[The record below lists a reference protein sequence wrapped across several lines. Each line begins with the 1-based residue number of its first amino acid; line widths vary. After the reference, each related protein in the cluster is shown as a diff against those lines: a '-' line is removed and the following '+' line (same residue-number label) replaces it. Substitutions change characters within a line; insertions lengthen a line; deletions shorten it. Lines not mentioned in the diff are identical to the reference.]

1 LFIALLF
8 GLAFLA
14 CGCVSPRG
22 AYESGVA
29 VVNQFEQPDSGDM
42 EDAIEDL
49 DYAISKAK
57 KWLSQYESERTACR
71 HDRTAYL
78 IPMSRLAKARL
89 YGRFNQITKQEDE
102 CWAAVRDAER
112 YLGAHIRSLR
122 FDRSGEALP
131 FASYSVFFRREKI
144 RRHAFTLLSETYR
157 QAGEKDL
164 VALMRA
170 QVGFSDIYL
179 RSPVSHSEEEYIR
192 TIENSDWVRL
202 YKLEK
207 EDIAYGF
214 QMFFFILAMA
224 AAQAGAQM
232 QRQELQSQMYMTQDP
247 ALRANLQQQ
256 IANLDM
262 QIQQN
267 MMMAMETLEQ
277 MEQSHL
283 ATVEAIELRFHNTV
297 LGALVANFE
306 SLKLSDEVKALPQY
320 GDLITKKDAFDNYVS
335 RVGFD
340 RQAAQ
345 ALSDLRTSLDNLTLE
360 LQRRRKMGG

>member
-1 LFIALLF
+1 MASFF
-8 GLAFLA
+8 GLAFLGA
-14 CGCVSPRG
+14 GCVSPRG
-22 AYESGVA
+22 AYESGFAVA
-29 VVNQFEQPDSGDM
+29 NQFEQPGSGDM
-42 EDAIEDL
+42 QDAIEDL
-49 DYAISKAK
+49 DEAISKAK
-57 KWLSQYESERTACR
+57 QWLTSYEDVRTACR
-71 HDRTAYL
+71 HDRTAFL
-78 IPMSRLAKARL
+78 IPMARLAKARL
-89 YGRFNQITKQEDE
+89 HGRFNQITKQEEE

-122 FDRSGEALP
+122 FDRSGESLP

-144 RRHAFTLLSETYR
+144 RRHAFVLLMETYR

-164 VALMRA
+164 MALMRA

-214 QMFFFILAMA
+214 QVFFFVLAVA
-224 AAQAGAQM
+224 AAQASAQM
-232 QRQELQSQMYMTQDP
+232 QRSELQSQMSMTQDP
-247 ALRANLQQQ
+247 SLRASLQQQ

-262 QIQQN
+262 QMEQN

-277 MEQSHL
+277 MEQS
-283 ATVEAIELRFHNTV
+283 
-297 LGALVANFE
+297 
-306 SLKLSDEVKALPQY
+306 QY
-320 GDLITKKDAFDNYVS
+320 GDLLTKKDAFDNYVS